1 MSLSIQS
8 KHSSYKNELA
18 TVLIVTVSDNFFS
31 FDDLGYF
38 FFPPAIIDVLV
49 IIFIPI
55 IHISLH
61 SASQFFTA
69 I

>member
-1 MSLSIQS
+1 MSLSVQS
-8 KHSSYKNELA
+8 RHSSYKNELA
-18 TVLIVTVSDNFFS
+18 TVLIVMVSDHFFP
-31 FDDLGYF
+31 FDDLGVIF
-38 FFPPAIIDVLV
+38 FPAIIDVLV

-55 IHISLH
+55 IHTILL